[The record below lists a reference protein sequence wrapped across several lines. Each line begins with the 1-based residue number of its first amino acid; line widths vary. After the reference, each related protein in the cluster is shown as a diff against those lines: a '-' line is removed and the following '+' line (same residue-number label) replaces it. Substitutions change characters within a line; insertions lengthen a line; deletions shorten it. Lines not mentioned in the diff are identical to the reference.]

1 MPTNVLIAGGG
12 PAAIEAALALHRLA
26 GDRIATTVLAPESD
40 LTYRPLSVLS
50 PFAAGDAT
58 TYPLERMAADIGFT
72 RVRGRLAAVDAPAHT
87 VTTVTGEQLSYD
99 ALIVAS
105 GARPVE
111 PFGGAITFSGS
122 LTDQERI
129 HGIVQDV
136 EAGYLRRIAF
146 VLPSGATWP
155 LPLYE
160 LALMLAERG
169 FSMGATLELHFVTPE
184 KTPLGLFGA
193 DASHE
198 VATLLAEAGIVLHT
212 ATEAEVLAPE
222 RLSLGD
228 TTLDVDRIITLPRL
242 EGPELPGLPVD
253 GEGFLLIDAHA
264 RVQGVPDVYAAG
276 DVTSFPVKQGGIAC
290 QQADAAAADIAHRAG
305 APVEPEPFTTV
316 LHGLLVT
323 ERGARFLRHDS
334 KATGAAPRPLWWPPA
349 KIAGRELAGY
359 LAGLDDEAGRPAG
372 LPVSIDAG
380 TGGVEVLGL
389 R

>member
-26 GDRIATTVLAPESD
+26 GGRIATTVLAPEAD
-40 LTYRPLSVLS
+40 LTYRPLSVLA
-50 PFAAGDAT
+50 PFAAGDAP

-72 RVRGRLAAVDAPAHT
+72 HVRGRLAEVDSVAHT
-87 VTTVTGEQLSYD
+87 VTTVTGEQLGYD
-99 ALIVAS
+99 FLIIAS

-136 EAGYLRRIAF
+136 EGGYLRRIAF
-146 VLPSGATWP
+146 VMPPGAAWP

-160 LALMLAERG
+160 LALMMAERG
-169 FSMGATLELHFVTPE
+169 SSMGASLELHFVTPE
-184 KTPLGLFGA
+184 PTPLGLFGA
-193 DASHE
+193 EASRE
-198 VATLLAEAGIVLHT
+198 VAAVLAEADILLHA

-222 RLSLGD
+222 RLRIGD

-242 EGPELPGLPVD
+242 EGPGIPGLPVD
-253 GEGFLLIDAHA
+253 GEGFVVIDGHA
-264 RVQGVPDVYAAG
+264 RVQGIADVYAAG
-276 DVTSFPVKQGGIAC
+276 DVTAFPIKQGGIAC

-316 LHGLLVT
+316 LRGMLMT
-323 ERGARFLRHDS
+323 ERGARFMRNEEGET
-334 KATGAAPRPLWWPPA
+334 AVAGRGLWWPPA

-359 LAGLDDEAGRPAG
+359 LQGLDDEAGRPSG
-372 LPVSIDAG
+372 LPVSVDVG
-380 TGGVEVLGL
+380 TGSVEVLGL

>member
-26 GDRIATTVLAPESD
+26 GDRVATTVLAPESD

-58 TYPLERMAADIGFT
+58 SYPLERMAADIGFT
-72 RVRGRLAAVDAPAHT
+72 HVRGRLAAVDAPAHT
-87 VTTVTGEQLSYD
+87 VMTVTGEQLAYD

-111 PFGGAITFSGS
+111 PFHGAITFSGS

-136 EAGYLRRIAF
+136 EGGYLHRIAF
-146 VLPSGATWP
+146 VMPSGATWP

-169 FSMGATLELHFVTPE
+169 FSMGATQELHFVTPE
-184 KTPLGLFGA
+184 ETPLGLFGPE
-193 DASHE
+193 ASRE
-198 VATLLAEAGIVLHT
+198 VAVLLAEAGIVLHAAT
-212 ATEAEVLAPE
+212 AAEVLAAG

-228 TTLDVDRIITLPRL
+228 MTLDVDRIITLPRL
-242 EGPELPGLPVD
+242 EGPAIPGLPVD
-253 GEGFLLIDAHA
+253 GEGFLLIDAYA
-264 RVQGVPDVYAAG
+264 RIQGVPDVYAAG
-276 DVTSFPVKQGGIAC
+276 DVTSYPVKQGGIAC

-316 LHGLLVT
+316 LRGLLVT
-323 ERGARFLRHDS
+323 ERGARFLRRD
-334 KATGAAPRPLWWPPA
+334 GAATTPRPLWWPPA

-359 LAGLDDEAGRPAG
+359 LAGLDDEAGRPVG